1 MIKFKR
7 LATSMIAVVFIAGA
21 SGVATAQSLSIA
33 DSDSIFVDGNS
44 FKVVPGKAKGN
55 ASALIDELDARGLG
69 PGTIIFR
76 SGNRLYLVDAPT
88 VEGTRLGSDRRD
100 YGSDRRDYGSD
111 RYGSDRRDYGSDRR
125 DYGSDRR
132 DYGSDRRDYGSDRRD
147 YGSDRRDY
155 GSDRRDYGSDRYGSD
170 RRDYGSDRRDY
181 GSDRYGSDRRDYGS
195 DRRDYGSDRRDYAGD
210 RVVVNDAEYAQYKL
224 KKIFSDNWTTGD
236 SK

>member
-1 MIKFKR
+1 MTKLTR

-33 DSDSIFVDGNS
+33 DNDSIFVDGNS
-44 FKVVPGKAKGN
+44 LKVVPGKAKGN
-55 ASALIDELDARGLG
+55 ASALVDELDARDLGLG
-69 PGTIIFR
+69 SIIFR
-76 SGNRLYLVDAPT
+76 SGNRLYLVEAPT

-100 YGSDRRDYGSD
+100 YGSDR
-111 RYGSDRRDYGSDRR
+111 
-125 DYGSDRR
+125 
-132 DYGSDRRDYGSDRRD
+132 YGSDRRD

-195 DRRDYGSDRRDYAGD
+195 DRRDYGSDRYGSDRRDYGSDRRDYGSDRRDYGSDRRDYGSD
-210 RVVVNDAEYAQYKL
+210 RVAVNDAEYAQYKL
-224 KKIFSDNWTTGD
+224 KKIFADNWTAGD

>member
-1 MIKFKR
+1 MTKLTR

-21 SGVATAQSLSIA
+21 SGVAAAQSLSIA

-44 FKVVPGKAKGN
+44 LKVVPGKAKGN
-55 ASALIDELDARGLG
+55 ASALVDELDARDLG

-88 VEGTRLGSDRRD
+88 VQGTRL
-100 YGSDRRDYGSD
+100 
-111 RYGSDRRDYGSDRR
+111 GSDRRDYGSDRR

-132 DYGSDRRDYGSDRRD
+132 DYGSDREAGPTTAQGERERQDWQQDRRRYYGSDRRD
-147 YGSDRRDY
+147 YGS
-155 GSDRRDYGSDRYGSD
+155 
-170 RRDYGSDRRDY
+170 
-181 GSDRYGSDRRDYGS
+181 
-195 DRRDYGSDRRDYAGD
+195 D

-224 KKIFSDNWTTGD
+224 KKIFADNWTTGD

>member
-1 MIKFKR
+1 MTKLTR
-7 LATSMIAVVFIAGA
+7 LATSMVAVVLIAGV

-44 FKVVPGKAKGN
+44 FEVVPGKGKGN
-55 ASALIDELDARGLG
+55 ASALIDELDARDLG

-88 VEGTRLGSDRRD
+88 VQGTRLGSDRRD
-100 YGSDRRDYGSD
+100 YGSDRRDYGSDRRDYGSDREAGPTTAQGERERQDWQQDRRRYYGSDRRDYASD

-132 DYGSDRRDYGSDRRD
+132 DYGSDR
-147 YGSDRRDY
+147 
-155 GSDRRDYGSDRYGSD
+155 
-170 RRDYGSDRRDY
+170 
-181 GSDRYGSDRRDYGS
+181 
-195 DRRDYGSDRRDYAGD
+195 
-210 RVVVNDAEYAQYKL
+210 VVVNDAEYAQYKL
-224 KKIFSDNWTTGD
+224 KKIFADNWTTGD

>member
-55 ASALIDELDARGLG
+55 ASALIDELDARDLG

-125 DYGSDRR
+125 DYGSDR
-132 DYGSDRRDYGSDRRD
+132 
-147 YGSDRRDY
+147 
-155 GSDRRDYGSDRYGSD
+155 YGSD

-195 DRRDYGSDRRDYAGD
+195 DRRDYGSDRRDYGSERRDYAGD

-224 KKIFSDNWTTGD
+224 KKILADNWTTGD

>member
-1 MIKFKR
+1 MTKLTR

-55 ASALIDELDARGLG
+55 ASALVDELDARDLG

-125 DYGSDRR
+125 DYGSDRYGSDRR
-132 DYGSDRRDYGSDRRD
+132 DYGSDRRDYGSDRRPVYGSDRRDYGSDRRD

-155 GSDRRDYGSDRYGSD
+155 GSDR
-170 RRDYGSDRRDY
+170 
-181 GSDRYGSDRRDYGS
+181 
-195 DRRDYGSDRRDYAGD
+195 
-210 RVVVNDAEYAQYKL
+210 VVVNDAEYAQYKL
-224 KKIFSDNWTTGD
+224 KKIFADNWTTGD

>member
-1 MIKFKR
+1 MTNLTR
-7 LATSMIAVVFIAGA
+7 LATSMIAVVLVAGA

-33 DSDSIFVDGNS
+33 DSDSVFVDGNS

-55 ASALIDELDARGLG
+55 ASALVDELDARDLG

-88 VEGTRLGSDRRD
+88 VEGSRFGSDRRD

-111 RYGSDRRDYGSDRR
+111 R
-125 DYGSDRR
+125 
-132 DYGSDRRDYGSDRRD
+132 

-195 DRRDYGSDRRDYAGD
+195 DRRDYGSDRRD
-210 RVVVNDAEYAQYKL
+210 
-224 KKIFSDNWTTGD
+224 
-236 SK
+236 

>member
-55 ASALIDELDARGLG
+55 ASALVDKLDARDLG

-125 DYGSDRR
+125 DYGSDR
-132 DYGSDRRDYGSDRRD
+132 

-195 DRRDYGSDRRDYAGD
+195 DRRDYAGE